1 MRSQTETEQY
11 SASTTTPTKV
21 IGKHSVKSKHKA
33 DVSESESL
41 IDSE

>member
-1 MRSQTETEQY
+1 MRSHTETEQY
-11 SASTTTPTKV
+11 SASTTTPTKA
-21 IGKHSVKSKHKA
+21 IGKQSAKSQIKA